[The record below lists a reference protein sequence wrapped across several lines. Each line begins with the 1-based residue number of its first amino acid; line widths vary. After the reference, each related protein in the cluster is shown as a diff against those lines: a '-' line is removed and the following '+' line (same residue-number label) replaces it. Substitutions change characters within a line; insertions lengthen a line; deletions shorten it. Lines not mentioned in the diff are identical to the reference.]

1 MDKCI
6 IVWKKLCEYIEK
18 EIARTNLKESKLFS
32 GTDADPELAKKGD
45 ACVGWFIKPI
55 AFFSLNVVIAVVVAC
70 TPYFELSWRARVG
83 AGSNQTTIPPEN
95 TPIVRY
101 ISYLLLCRPP
111 WELLG

>member
-1 MDKCI
+1 MNRGAFINFFLKGLELFWQIMDKCI

-70 TPYFELSWRARVG
+70 TPYFELS
-83 AGSNQTTIPPEN
+83 
-95 TPIVRY
+95 
-101 ISYLLLCRPP
+101 
-111 WELLG
+111 